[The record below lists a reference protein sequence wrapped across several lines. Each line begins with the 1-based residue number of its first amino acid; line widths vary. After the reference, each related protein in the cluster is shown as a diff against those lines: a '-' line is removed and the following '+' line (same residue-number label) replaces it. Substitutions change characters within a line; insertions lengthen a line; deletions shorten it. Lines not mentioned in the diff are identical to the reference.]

1 VADVAMDYEVVARM
15 AKIFGTSGEVLK
27 TVGNVLEVA
36 AKILKASAMFGMV
49 GNLAL
54 AYYLDNIATK
64 CKTLSATCVEM
75 DGDLQGAIKALRD
88 GDYSGSTRFV

>member
-1 VADVAMDYEVVARM
+1 MADVAMDYEVVARM

-27 TVGNVLEVA
+27 TVGQVLEVA

-64 CKTLSATCVEM
+64 CKTLSATCIEM